1 MILYELI
8 RVEPSLYELNEP
20 KFLFKLGSFNKQT
33 ELKSRLYESSLRVV

>member
-8 RVEPSLYELNEP
+8 RVEPSLYEP